1 MKKLF
6 QSEITKFVLKVLL
19 IYVAWYIVYELWLL
33 PKGTIDEPLSQNIA
47 SVSAGILTFL
57 GQDVFFYERILGI
70 ADAGGIEIV
79 DGCNGIAAIGL
90 FIGFIYAYP
99 GAWGPR
105 ILFSIF
111 GIAVIYLVN
120 VSRIVLLAYTQYHW
134 PQAFDFTHDYST
146 TTIFYIA
153 IFVLWMIWANYGE
166 TVGKSGGPET
176 TQPVMA

>member
-1 MKKLF
+1 MKNIFK
-6 QSEITKFVLKVLL
+6 SEIAKFIFKVLM
-19 IYVAWYIVYELWLL
+19 IYVAWYVVYELWLL
-33 PKGTIDEPLSQNIA
+33 PNGYIDEPLSHNIA
-47 SVSAGILTFL
+47 SVSAGILSFF
-57 GQDVFFYERILGI
+57 GEDVFVYQRILGI
-70 ADAGGIEIV
+70 AGAGGIEIV

-105 ILFSIF
+105 VLFSIF

-120 VSRIVLLAYTQYHW
+120 VSRIVVLAYTQLYW
-134 PQAFDFTHDYST
+134 PQGFDFTHEYST

-166 TVGKSGGPET
+166 TVVSEKKEKQN
-176 TQPVMA
+176 QPAVA